1 MPAGEERA
9 AGGDPIGGAR
19 GDSAPAPAPAAVEP
33 LATPGLVG
41 EVAGLDAAALAPR
54 LPALLDPAAAA
65 RTLHWGRNYL
75 WVGDWPGVGA
85 VVVKQFR
92 HESPRARLRKRL
104 GGSKARKSFAV
115 ARALRAAGVLTPEPL
130 LWADSR
136 AARGP
141 SWFVTRL
148 VEGVEARY
156 PLRALAA
163 GRLEAEHPDL
173 AAGELLDGLGRA
185 AARIHDAGVWHRD
198 LSAGN
203 LLLCREG
210 GELRASVVDLNRA
223 RRRRSLGIAHRLR
236 DLARLPVFR
245 PADQEALLA
254 AYFGA
259 AYFGAK
265 PSPRARALYRL
276 LHGSFHGRH
285 RLKNRLRAR
294 RGGLGGL
301 RLVLR
306 GRRPYPHLPP
316 PPAEAGAR
324 DRVVWDPLSDQP
336 HQHAGRGTKLRVRIA
351 DAPAHLRGLAV
362 AAAAAPRVR
371 RRYRELMAE
380 LPRRPV
386 PWGGA
391 GVALRPYPQDPAA
404 LLAALAELGVRDVLL
419 RLHPWQDRHDDEEAL
434 ARELHARGHRLVFAL
449 PQRRELVRDL
459 PRWRAAVRELG
470 ERFVPYGEA
479 FQVGQAINRSKWGV
493 WSLSEYQALL
503 QAAAEELRAVPGT
516 KLAGPG
522 VIDFEPHVTAA
533 VLGWPGLGVRFDALA
548 SLLYVDRRGAPEAR
562 QLGFDAVGKAALLR
576 AIGETAKW
584 GIARGGEHW
593 VTEVNWPLREGP
605 HAPAG
610 RDVAVDEETA
620 ADYLARY
627 YLLLLG
633 SGLVQ
638 RVYWWQ
644 LVARGYGLTVA
655 EGGALRRRP
664 AFHALATMQRE
675 LAGSTFV
682 EAPPAPPDAYLWRFA
697 GDAGAVIVGWSA
709 GGVVEVELPAAP
721 RVVVARGGT
730 QAAAPARARVALT
743 GSPRYFRL

>member
-1 MPAGEERA
+1 MPAGHERTAGEEAVRA
-9 AGGDPIGGAR
+9 ARRAAAGVPSSVAALDT
-19 GDSAPAPAPAAVEP
+19 PA
-33 LATPGLVG
+33 LVG
-41 EVAGLDAAALAPR
+41 EVAGLDPSGLAPL
-54 LPALLDPAAAA
+54 LPALLDPSGAT

-75 WVGDWPGVGA
+75 WVADWPEVGA

-92 HESPRARLRKRL
+92 HDSPRARLRKRL

-115 ARALRAAGVLTPEPL
+115 ARRLVEAGVCTPEPL

-141 SWFVTRL
+141 SYYVTRL

-173 AAGELLDGLGRA
+173 PAGELLAALAHA
-185 AARIHDAGVWHRD
+185 AAGIHAAGVWHRD

-203 LLLCREG
+203 LLLVREG
-210 GELRASVVDLNRA
+210 GALRAAVVDLNRG
-223 RRRRSLGIAHRLR
+223 RPRGRLGLSHRLR

-245 PADQEALLA
+245 GEDQEALLA
-254 AYFGA
+254 AYFGDA
-259 AYFGAK
+259 PG
-265 PSPRARALYRL
+265 PSVAALYRL
-276 LHGSFHGRH
+276 YHGSFHGRH

-294 RGGLGGL
+294 GGRGGVRLAL
-301 RLVLR
+301 RA
-306 GRRPYPHLPP
+306 RRPYPHLPA
-316 PPAEAGAR
+316 PPAGAEAR

-336 HQHAGRGTKLRVRIA
+336 HQHAGRGAKLRVRIA
-351 DAPAHLRGLAV
+351 DAPAHLRGLVV

-371 RRYRELMAE
+371 RRYRELVAE
-380 LPRRPV
+380 LHRRPV
-386 PWGGA
+386 PWQGA
-391 GVALRPYPQDPAA
+391 GVALRPYPEDPGA
-404 LLAALAELGVRDVLL
+404 LLAAVADLGVRDVLL
-419 RLHPWQDRHDDEEAL
+419 RLHAWQDRHDDEEAL
-434 ARELHARGHRLVFAL
+434 ARELHARGYRLVFAL

-459 PRWRAAVRELG
+459 PRWRAAVRELA
-470 ERFVPYGEA
+470 ERFAHYGEA
-479 FQVGQAINRSKWGV
+479 FQVGHAINRSKWGV
-493 WSLSEYQALL
+493 WSLSEYEALL
-503 QAAAEELRAVPGT
+503 RGAAEELRAVPGVRI
-516 KLAGPG
+516 AGPG
-522 VIDFEPHVTAA
+522 VIDFEPHATAA

-576 AIGETAKW
+576 AIAETARW
-584 GIARGGEHW
+584 GIPPAGEHW

-610 RDVAVDEETA
+610 RDVAVDEQTA

-664 AFHALATMQRE
+664 AFHALATLQRE
-675 LAGSTFV
+675 LAGTRFE
-682 EAPPAPPDAYLWRFA
+682 EALPAAPGGYLWRFTGPA
-697 GDAGAVIVGWSA
+697 GDVSVGWSA
-709 GGVVEVELPAAP
+709 AGPAEAVLP
-721 RVVVARGGT
+721 
-730 QAAAPARARVALT
+730 APARRVVER
-743 GSPRYFRL
+743 GGEPSPAPAGPRVTLGPGVRYFRA